1 MKKVLSLVLVA
12 VLALSAGATAF
23 ADTNTGDKDATTSAN
38 TYEEDKGGAD
48 GYSST
53 STAEL
58 TVETGS
64 GDLLDEN
71 IIDGTLYLSDKGVT
85 REYQS
90 GLDIDYV
97 IKNTSYKD
105 LKKTDKKSAE
115 EVQRE
120 KVAKDYK
127 VSKNIVTFEG
137 PSAYESTSY
146 KISYTDKNGSHS
158 GSPKGV
164 NGEELLKIR
173 VAYDHERRAYSIT
186 MTPVEN
192 PTVEIFSNL
201 EVKLKIVKV
210 VNRTTFAMEQNVWKG
225 FNLMNKRYTSKD
237 VYKDASGKYRIN
249 AGDEYPV
256 VDESAFN
263 KAYGKQLTVDYPD
276 YRVIFKNVKNQDIA
290 LNLEADLVKAPTV
303 SFDGTKPILQATF
316 HDIYVKDAAEIE
328 FKVNADAQ
336 NYKGTTGY
344 AYKVDANGNLIK
356 DSEITVKITDSS
368 SVVIEIPAG
377 TRLGA
382 YGEANKLSTYAIFG
396 EKQDAKASSS
406 SSSSSSDKGTTSTSS
421 NTSSSS
427 NNNYG
432 NTNTGASDV
441 VNVATVFAVVS
452 LAAAGFVAVNK
463 ASK

>member
-23 ADTNTGDKDATTSAN
+23 ADTNTDNATKPA
-38 TYEEDKGGAD
+38 A
-48 GYSST
+48 GYSDNASAGGT
-53 STAEL
+53 EANKEL
-58 TVETGS
+58 DLWVDQDGGLKDETILNGS
-64 GDLLDEN
+64 
-71 IIDGTLYLSDKGVT
+71 LYLDDKGVT

-90 GLDIDYV
+90 GLTVDKVIESTDYKK
-97 IKNTSYKD
+97 IEAPKD
-105 LKKTDKKSAE
+105 GSKTQKQAQE
-115 EVQRE
+115 A
-120 KVAKDYK
+120 KVAKDHK
-127 VSKNIVTFEG
+127 VSNGLVLFEG

-173 VAYDHERRAYSIT
+173 VSYDHERNAYSIT

-192 PTVEIFSNL
+192 PTVEIFSNV

-210 VNRTTFAMEQNVWKG
+210 VNRTTFAFEGNVWKG

-421 NTSSSS
+421 NTSSTSS